1 MNFWVFLNYFLL
13 SGTYLSTNSAS
24 MNYIPGP
31 CPGFLISGLSLCLTL
46 STLLL
51 PSSDLTKVVSYWY
64 HRVTILTTQF
74 LGCWVVVD
82 SVLAWYHFQS
92 LTLSG
97 YSISFRY
104 PLELCIQLDISFPFS
119 LAFFASLS
127 SSAVCKV
134 SSDNHFAF
142 LHFFFFGCFWSLPP
156 AQGYKPLSIAFM
168 HSVYQI

>member
-1 MNFWVFLNYFLL
+1 MITLLNLVAVCHHTKLL
-13 SGTYLSTNSAS
+13 QYYWLYSLCCMYISGTYLSTNSAS

-97 YSISFRY
+97 SSIFHLSHLLYWPPSGF
-104 PLELCIQLDISFPFS
+104 IIPF
-119 LAFFASLS
+119 L
-127 SSAVCKV
+127 
-134 SSDNHFAF
+134 
-142 LHFFFFGCFWSLPP
+142 FFF
-156 AQGYKPLSIAFM
+156 LSFLFLDFVCRA
-168 HSVYQI
+168 S

>member
-97 YSISFRY
+97 SSIFHLSHLLYWPPSGF
-104 PLELCIQLDISFPFS
+104 IIPF
-119 LAFFASLS
+119 L
-127 SSAVCKV
+127 
-134 SSDNHFAF
+134 
-142 LHFFFFGCFWSLPP
+142 FFFFFIIPFLRFCLQSFLDSFSV
-156 AQGYKPLSIAFM
+156 QSCAFP
-168 HSVYQI
+168 SSFVTW